1 MSTNN
6 YEAFQANKAN
16 VARMLQESFRHI
28 EALSIQGW
36 VDTIRLLQERIATD
50 SFKVMV
56 LGEFKRGKST
66 FINALLGEEILPA
79 FATPCTAVINEIK
92 WGEEK
97 RALLHFL
104 NPIPAQLPS
113 AMPERAHEHIRKYS
127 DKAVPPLQIPVEE
140 LEAYVVIPDPSKDQ
154 AESVAESP
162 YSKVELFW
170 PLKICSNGVVIID
183 SPGLNE
189 HNTRTKITS
198 EYLTTVDAVIFV
210 ISCHALASQ
219 SEMDVIDNTLIATG
233 HEELLFVCNRFDEIR
248 AADRERL
255 VSFGRTKLAP
265 KTTFGEHG
273 LFFLSALNALE
284 GRMDGD
290 KAKVANSGLLPLEQ
304 KLERFLVEDRGRI
317 KLFQPARELSRIIKT
332 ALNREIPQQRS
343 MLDQSL
349 SAVQQQYEDAKPRLE
364 DAQRKR
370 TQILRKIELNRINLR
385 DDVRRL
391 ASIHN
396 REICGELPKL
406 AESYQPK
413 NAIGLY
419 KKSEDSLLPTG
430 FKKQAEAL
438 TKEVVTWLL
447 SKIEARNNEWRSK
460 ELEPLIK
467 LKIEEMS
474 SDVSHSMQEFLALVD
489 EIKTDLSGFKTSDL
503 GIKEPE
509 PWERILAAAGGFWAG
524 GIGSAVVGGTMGMKQ
539 MAISVG
545 LNISV
550 GLLAIALV
558 GFNPLVIIPLMLAT
572 DTVQMLFRVG
582 AMTDK
587 IKSTVTENLIT
598 NIQSSSVESAEKV
611 ATGCFDLT
619 KKLQDDIDA
628 GMQKEIQA
636 VHDQVQ
642 VVLKQLQDGE
652 SAVEKRRKALDANAS
667 ALGTIDCELNDFVLA
682 LTDSLLKGTP
692 STQEKVTGG

>member
-1 MSTNN
+1 MSSNN
-6 YEAFQANKAN
+6 YETFQVNKAT
-16 VARMLQESFRHI
+16 VARLLQESFRPI

-36 VDTIRLLQERIATD
+36 VDTIRLLQERVATD

-79 FATPCTAVINEIK
+79 FATPCTAVINEVK

-127 DKAVPPLQIPVEE
+127 DQAVPPLQIPVEQ
-140 LEAYVVIPDPSKDQ
+140 LEAYVVIPDPTKDQ

-170 PLKICSNGVVIID
+170 PLKICSNGVEIID

-189 HNTRTKITS
+189 HNTRTKVTS
-198 EYLTTVDAVIFV
+198 DYLATVDAVVFV

-255 VSFGRTKLAP
+255 VSFGRTKLAS

-273 LFFLSALNALE
+273 LFFLSALNALV
-284 GRMDGD
+284 GRMDAD
-290 KAKVANSGLLPLEQ
+290 DAKVANSGLLPLEQ
-304 KLERFLVEDRGRI
+304 KLERFLVEDRGRV

-343 MLDQSL
+343 MLEQSL

-370 TQILRKIELNRINLR
+370 TQILRKIELCRISLK

-406 AESYQPK
+406 AGSYQPK
-413 NAIGLY
+413 NAISLY
-419 KKSEDSLLPTG
+419 KKTEDSLLPIG
-430 FKKQAEAL
+430 FKKQAETL
-438 TKEVVTWLL
+438 TKEVTTWLL
-447 SKIEARNNEWRSK
+447 SRIEVLNNEWRK
-460 ELEPLIK
+460 REFEPLIK
-467 LKIEEMS
+467 QKIEEMS
-474 SDVSHSMQEFLALVD
+474 SEVSHSMQEFLALVD
-489 EIKTDLSGFKTSDL
+489 EIKTDLSGFQTSDV
-503 GIKEPE
+503 GFKEPE
-509 PWERILAAAGGFWAG
+509 PWERILAAVGGFYG
-524 GIGSAVVGGTMGMKQ
+524 GGMGSALVGGTLGIKQ
-539 MAISVG
+539 MAINVALNLSVVVVTAFFVG
-545 LNISV
+545 LNPWILIPALLTAD
-550 GLLAIALV
+550 GL
-558 GFNPLVIIPLMLAT
+558 
-572 DTVQMLFRVG
+572 QMLFR
-582 AMTDK
+582 TSSITQK
-587 IKSTVTENLIT
+587 IKKTVTENLVEKMLAE
-598 NIQSSSVESAEKV
+598 SAESAEKM
-611 ATGCFDLT
+611 AASCFNLT

-636 VHDQVQ
+636 VHDQVE

-652 SAVEKRRKALDANAS
+652 SAVAKRRKALDESAS
-667 ALGTIDCELNDFVLA
+667 ALSTIDCELNDFVLS
-682 LTDSLLKGTP
+682 LTGSLLKGTP
-692 STQEKVTGG
+692 SAQEK